1 MSNDLEENSSSKM
14 VDKDTSTGAQNN
26 NGNIS
31 RSGNGTRARKGRG
44 QPRFYPVT
52 KDEPNGQF
60 TKDMLRKVEL
70 C

>member
-1 MSNDLEENSSSKM
+1 M
-14 VDKDTSTGAQNN
+14 VDKDTSTGSQNN
-26 NGNIS
+26 HGNIS

-60 TKDMLRKVEL
+60 TKDMLRKVD
-70 C
+70 

>member
-1 MSNDLEENSSSKM
+1 M
-14 VDKDTSTGAQNN
+14 VDKDTATGTQNN
-26 NGNIS
+26 HGDIS

-60 TKDMLRKVEL
+60 TKDMLRKVDL

>member
-1 MSNDLEENSSSKM
+1 MSNDLEETPSSKM
-14 VDKDTSTGAQNN
+14 IDKDTATDAQNN
-26 NGNIS
+26 HGDIS

-60 TKDMLRKVEL
+60 TKDMLRKVDL